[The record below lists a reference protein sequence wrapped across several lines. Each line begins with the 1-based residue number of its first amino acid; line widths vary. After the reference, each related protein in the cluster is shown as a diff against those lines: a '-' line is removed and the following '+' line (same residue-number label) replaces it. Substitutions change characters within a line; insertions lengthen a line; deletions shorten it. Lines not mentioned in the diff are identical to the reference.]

1 MITPSMATLRGAAHA
16 PLPDPQPKPTA
27 LTPGVVEATLP
38 LWDSADGRTSVGV
51 WECSPGSF
59 SARRDGYTEICQ
71 LLEGSVTIDTEG
83 GDSVTLRA
91 GDTMVMPDGWVGVWH
106 VHETL
111 RKTYVIV
118 NS

>member
-1 MITPSMATLRGAAHA
+1 MTHSIALLRAAAQA
-16 PLPDPQPKPTA
+16 PLGSPEPKPTA
-27 LTPGVVEATLP
+27 LTPGLVEASMSV
-38 LWDSADGRTSVGV
+38 WDSADGRTNVGV

-59 SARRDGYTEICQ
+59 TARRDGYTEVCQ
-71 LLEGSVTIDTEG
+71 LLEGRVTIDTEG
-83 GDSVTLRA
+83 GESVTLTA

-106 VHETL
+106 VHEPL